1 MLLFLLAV
9 MVEGDESGW
18 LTSWWFW
25 LATSPYWQPWRSLFI
40 PGIHAYIFH
49 FKHIS
54 SNLGDILS
62 LCVKTSYS
70 YLSASKTTNMPW
82 QKEKT
87 SGSKILYTHNIINR
101 NDSMSLSLSHY
112 HTVWTYR
119 LPSILVK
126 KLQRSV
132 VMLRTTNCCV
142 TAEKLHKRKQ
152 NLYLLYIYES
162 CSHLILL
169 QLPFNTLLD
178 LHYSS
183 DDTQPHSI
191 IVNYF
196 VSHKCFTCLVITKKA
211 WSH

>member
-9 MVEGDESGW
+9 MAEGDESGW

-25 LATSPYWQPWRSLFI
+25 LATSPYWQPWRSLYSSR
-40 PGIHAYIFH
+40 AYMPTF
-49 FKHIS
+49 S
-54 SNLGDILS
+54 TSNTSALIWEILS
-62 LCVKTSYS
+62 LCGKTSYS
-70 YLSASKTTNMPW
+70 YLSASKTTNTPW

-152 NLYLLYIYES
+152 NLYLLYI
-162 CSHLILL
+162 
-169 QLPFNTLLD
+169 
-178 LHYSS
+178 
-183 DDTQPHSI
+183 
-191 IVNYF
+191 
-196 VSHKCFTCLVITKKA
+196 
-211 WSH
+211 

>member
-1 MLLFLLAV
+1 MPTF
-9 MVEGDESGW
+9 S
-18 LTSWWFW
+18 TSN
-25 LATSPYWQPWRSLFI
+25 TSVLIWE
-40 PGIHAYIFH
+40 
-49 FKHIS
+49 
-54 SNLGDILS
+54 ILS
-62 LCVKTSYS
+62 LCGKTSYS
-70 YLSASKTTNMPW
+70 YLSASKTTNTPW

-101 NDSMSLSLSHY
+101 NNSMSLSLSHY

-183 DDTQPHSI
+183 DDTHPHSI
-191 IVNYF
+191 IISIISLLISEADCPRPAQFRPLEQNGRTVPSGESSGRANNN
-196 VSHKCFTCLVITKKA
+196 A
-211 WSH
+211 RG

>member
-1 MLLFLLAV
+1 MPTF
-9 MVEGDESGW
+9 S
-18 LTSWWFW
+18 TSN
-25 LATSPYWQPWRSLFI
+25 TSVLIWE
-40 PGIHAYIFH
+40 
-49 FKHIS
+49 
-54 SNLGDILS
+54 ILS
-62 LCVKTSYS
+62 LCGKTSYS
-70 YLSASKTTNMPW
+70 YLSASKTTNTPW

-169 QLPFNTLLD
+169 QLSFNTLLD
-178 LHYSS
+178 LYYYS

-196 VSHKCFTCLVITKKA
+196 VSHKCFTCLIILRKA

>member
-9 MVEGDESGW
+9 MAEGDESGW

-40 PGIHAYIFH
+40 PGIHAYIF
-49 FKHIS
+49 S
-54 SNLGDILS
+54 TSNTSVLIWEILS
-62 LCVKTSYS
+62 LCGKTSYS
-70 YLSASKTTNMPW
+70 YLSASKTTNTPW

-132 VMLRTTNCCV
+132 VMFRTTNCCV

-152 NLYLLYIYES
+152 NLYLLYI
-162 CSHLILL
+162 
-169 QLPFNTLLD
+169 
-178 LHYSS
+178 
-183 DDTQPHSI
+183 
-191 IVNYF
+191 
-196 VSHKCFTCLVITKKA
+196 
-211 WSH
+211 